1 MAEKKDT
8 KKKMNPGVII
18 GIAIAAVAVI
28 CVIVALCVSG
38 GGKKEEEKVAPIVGT
53 WKQWGSLDYAY
64 VFNADGTC
72 SYVNPCTYK
81 DNGDSIEIH
90 FDGNTDSQTL
100 KYRIEGKTLYIEDSF
115 GKEVKYEKQ

>member
-38 GGKKEEEKVAPIVGT
+38 GGKKPEEPVAPAAPKYPIAGV
-53 WKQWGSLDYAY
+53 WKYKGIDSKY
-64 VFNADGTC
+64 VFNDDGT
-72 SYVNPCTYK
+72 V
-81 DNGDSIEIH
+81 
-90 FDGNTDSQTL
+90 
-100 KYRIEGKTLYIEDSF
+100 
-115 GKEVKYEKQ
+115 